1 MYICI
6 RKFLDGMKHLFTLSL
21 LGWLFCGCNGSEGFI
36 SQSSKEFAE
45 TISDSNVQ
53 LVDVRTPEEFAAGH
67 IPGAVNMD
75 VKGAD
80 FDDKA
85 AILEAERPVA
95 VYCRS
100 GARSKTAAKRL
111 VAKGFTVYELNNGFM
126 NWDGPEEK

>member
-1 MYICI
+1 
-6 RKFLDGMKHLFTLSL
+6 MKHLFTLSL

-36 SQSSKEFAE
+36 SQSNKEFAE

-80 FDDKA
+80 FDDNQR
-85 AILEAERPVA
+85 IHRIRAEQRFHELG
-95 VYCRS
+95 RS
-100 GARSKTAAKRL
+100 GREIGVSIPYR
-111 VAKGFTVYELNNGFM
+111 YQ
-126 NWDGPEEK
+126 